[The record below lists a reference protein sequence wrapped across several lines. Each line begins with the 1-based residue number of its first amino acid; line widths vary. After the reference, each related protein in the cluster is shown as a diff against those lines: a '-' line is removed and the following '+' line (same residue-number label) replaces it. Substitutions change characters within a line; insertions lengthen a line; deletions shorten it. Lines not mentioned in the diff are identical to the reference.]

1 MGFIYAI
8 SAYEVTTGTWNE
20 LMYGY
25 MAPGTHPI
33 GSLMYRVV
41 AGQCWYRAQKILL
54 DQKIGHYMKVS
65 PRATF
70 MSQLWGNLIG
80 VPINYVV
87 IRWVIDTK
95 RPYLDGSKTDPLGQ
109 WSGQTPQS
117 YLSQGIQYGTVG
129 PTRLFQDTIYG
140 PLRWGFLMGVAAPV
154 FMYLLH
160 KRFPRA
166 KFNLWHSTIF
176 FSRMEH
182 FYGNVST
189 GPLSSI
195 IGGFVCMYYFF
206 RYRHSTWVKY
216 NYLIGAAADTGLS
229 LAILVIFILF
239 GSAKIIPMPEWWGN
253 DQQSVEKCYG
263 SGN

>member
-1 MGFIYAI
+1 
-8 SAYEVTTGTWNE
+8 
-20 LMYGY
+20 
-25 MAPGTHPI
+25 
-33 GSLMYRVV
+33 
-41 AGQCWYRAQKILL
+41 
-54 DQKIGHYMKVS
+54 
-65 PRATF
+65 

-95 RPYLDGSKTDPLGQ
+95 RPYLDGTKTGPLGQ

-117 YLSQGIQYGTVG
+117 YLSQGIQYGTVD

-140 PLRWGFLMGVAAPV
+140 PLRWGFLM
-154 FMYLLH
+154 
-160 KRFPRA
+160 
-166 KFNLWHSTIF
+166 
-176 FSRMEH
+176 EH
-182 FYGNVST
+182 GTLYGNVST

-195 IGGFVCMYYFF
+195 IGSFVCMYYFF
-206 RYRHSTWVKY
+206 RYKHSTWVKY

-239 GSAKIIPMPEWWGN
+239 GSAKIIPMLEWWGN
-253 DQQSVEKCYG
+253 DKQSVEKCYG